1 MQNAI
6 LEFWFG
12 DGGDAASV
20 AAARSALWWGKSD
33 DSDEEIRRRFG
44 DWVERAARG
53 ELDEWLAT
61 PRGRLA
67 LIILLD
73 QFSRNIHRGR
83 PASFASDAQALRW
96 AKEGIETGVERQ
108 LRPIERVFFYL
119 PLEHSEQLADQRH
132 CVQLYRQLLDEVAP
146 GEKPLFATYLDFAER
161 HLAIIERFGRFPH
174 RNAILG
180 RESTAEERAFLQT
193 PGSSF

>member
-1 MQNAI
+1 MESGI

-12 DGGDAASV
+12 DGLDAASV
-20 AAARSALWWGKSD
+20 AAARSALWWGKSAE
-33 DSDEEIRRRFG
+33 SDEAIRRRFG
-44 DWVERAARG
+44 DWVDRAASG
-53 ELDEWLAT
+53 ELDGWLVT

-73 QFSRNIHRGR
+73 QFRRNIHRGT
-83 PASFASDAQALRW
+83 PAAFAADGRALQW
-96 AKEGIETGVERQ
+96 AKEGIAGGIDDE

-119 PLEHSEQLADQRH
+119 PLEHSEQLADQRQ
-132 CVQLYRQLLDEVAP
+132 CVQLYKQLLDEVAP
-146 GEKPLFATYLDFAER
+146 AEKPLFATYLDFAER
-161 HLAIIERFGRFPH
+161 HREIIERFGRFPH

-180 RESTAEERAFLQT
+180 RVSTEEELAFLEI